1 MHPIVSIGR
10 FMKGVKR
17 F

>member
-10 FMKGVKR
+10 FMKAVKR